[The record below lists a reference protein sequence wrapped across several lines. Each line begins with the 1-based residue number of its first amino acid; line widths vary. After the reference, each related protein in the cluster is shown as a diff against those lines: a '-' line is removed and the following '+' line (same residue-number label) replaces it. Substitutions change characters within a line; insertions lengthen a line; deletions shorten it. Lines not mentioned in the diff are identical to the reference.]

1 MINSSQIQHI
11 YHMAAKLGLLDNNN
25 HKDDL
30 LHVLVYG
37 LTGKE
42 SIKKLNNAECKIVI
56 NELSK
61 RIKQLQIAQQKHKPK
76 KYEDTAKG
84 MTAGQQRKVWA
95 LMYQLVELDLKP
107 QTTTAIGKR
116 LCGIIKKELH
126 IDAHPS
132 KPFAWL
138 GFDEANKL
146 IEMLKRY
153 IKSAENKKL
162 GDESG

>member
-1 MINSSQIQHI
+1 MINSSQIQQI
-11 YHMAAKLGLLDNNN
+11 YAMGAKLGLLDNNN

-42 SIKKLNNAECKIVI
+42 NIKKLNNAECKIVTD
-56 NELSK
+56 ELSK
-61 RIKQLQIAQQKHKPK
+61 RMKQLQIAQQKHKTK

-107 QTTTAIGKR
+107 QTATIGKR

-126 IDAHPS
+126 IDALPND
-132 KPFAWL
+132 PFMWL

-146 IEMLKRY
+146 IESLKRY
-153 IKSAENKKL
+153 IKSAERKK
-162 GDESG
+162 GSDESG